1 MKHLKTILMTIGF
14 LALTFM
20 SGYLIGQL
28 FLKNTVGQ
36 SVTSL
41 DQPIWISLP
50 LMLLSLGLTITLQIA
65 IHEAGHVV
73 FGRLTG
79 YRFLSYRIFNLHWQ
93 KVDGRIKFYR
103 HSLAGTGGQALMI
116 PPKPIDGK
124 IPYVLYNLGGGLANL
139 LTLPA
144 CYGLSHILP
153 QLGLFWELMALMG
166 LLMAVTNLIPMSKD
180 FPNDGYNIYAI
191 AKHPQGSLYFYSQ
204 LAIHAQMAQGQAF
217 GDIAEQLFL
226 QPQSADIT
234 NPIIF
239 SACLNWANRLMAQE
253 RFEEARDYLDSLAID
268 QLKLTHIYS
277 IMGQVSL
284 ATLQLLCDQTTT
296 VELSKKDWQLI
307 EALNKSQPASNVFT
321 YAYHSLVD
329 KDGKKANKALT
340 QFQKLGKTY
349 PYPAD
354 YADEKTRMALFQDLV
369 AHSSPA

>member
-20 SGYLIGQL
+20 GGYLIGQL
-28 FLKNTVGQ
+28 IPKNTVGQ
-36 SVTSL
+36 SETSL
-41 DQPIWISLP
+41 DQPIWLSLP
-50 LMLLSLGLTITLQIA
+50 LILLILGLALTLQIA

-139 LTLPA
+139 LTLPL
-144 CYGLSHILP
+144 CYGLNLLLP
-153 QLGLFWELMALMG
+153 QLTIFWELLALIG
-166 LLMAVTNLIPMSKD
+166 LLSVVTNLIPLGSTL
-180 FPNDGYNIYAI
+180 PNDGYNIYAI
-191 AKHPQGSLYFYSQ
+191 AKHPQGPLYFYSQ

-239 SACLNWANRLMAQE
+239 SACLNWANRLMALGQY
-253 RFEEARDYLDSLAID
+253 EEARDYLASLSLD
-268 QLKLTHIYS
+268 QLKLPHIYS

-307 EALNKSQPASNVFT
+307 EALNQRT
-321 YAYHSLVD
+321 TSLPTPTIAWWIRMT
-329 KDGKKANKALT
+329 KK
-340 QFQKLGKTY
+340 
-349 PYPAD
+349 PIRP
-354 YADEKTRMALFQDLV
+354 
-369 AHSSPA
+369 

>member
-20 SGYLIGQL
+20 GGYLIGQL
-28 FLKNTVGQ
+28 ILKNTVGQ

-50 LMLLSLGLTITLQIA
+50 LILLSLGLTITLQIA
-65 IHEAGHVV
+65 IHEAGHLL

-79 YRFLSYRIFNLHWQ
+79 YQFLSYRIFNLHWQ

-116 PPKPIDGK
+116 PPQPIDGK

-166 LLMAVTNLIPMSKD
+166 LLMAVTNLIPMGKD

-239 SACLNWANRLMAQE
+239 SAFLNWANRLMAQE
-253 RFEEARDYLDSLAID
+253 RFEEARDYLDSLAIA

-277 IMGQVSL
+277 VLGRVIQ
-284 ATLQLLCDQTTT
+284 AYLQLLCDQETS
-296 VELSKKDWQLI
+296 VSFNAKDWKLI
-307 EALNKSQPASNVFT
+307 AALGKSQPAVQVFL
-321 YAYHSLVD
+321 YAYHSLVETD
-329 KDGKKANKALT
+329 DTKAQKALAA
-340 QFQKLGKTY
+340 FAKLEKTY
-349 PYPAD
+349 PYPVD
-354 YADEKTRMALFQDLV
+354 YADEKARLSRFQALIN
-369 AHSSPA
+369 S